1 MKKVLFTSY
10 KCDGTNPII
19 ESILN
24 EWRELN
30 PTYEVLYFSDEDVRA
45 FFKETPYHDTV
56 SRMRNGVAIADF
68 FRVCYIYKCGGYWFD
83 LDLQPTKIDI
93 PEHGDVHLF
102 DVGYKNISYMLMGA
116 NVDELL
122 FKEAT
127 ENTNQNI
134 LNANSFR
141 SSNRL
146 SAEEHMQIH
155 GPRVIQNIICPKLN
169 LENKDGC
176 LPGPPS
182 PTVYLEGTDYEFLYS
197 KLHIKNKK
205 TQKYKELQKGHG
217 QKHYEAYNYM

>member
-10 KCDGTNPII
+10 KCEGANPII
-19 ESILN
+19 QSILN

-30 PTYEVLYFSDEDVRA
+30 PTCEVLYFSDEDVRE

-56 SRMRNGVAIADF
+56 IQMRNGVAIADF
-68 FRVCYIYKCGGYWFD
+68 FRACYIYKCGGYWFD

-102 DVGYKNISYMLMGA
+102 DVGYKNISYMLIGG
-116 NVDELL
+116 NSEQKL
-122 FKEAT
+122 FNEVSLQV
-127 ENTNQNI
+127 NQNI
-134 LNANSFR
+134 LNNIDR
-141 SSNRL
+141 KKKHVM
-146 SAEEHMQIH
+146 EIT

-197 KLHIKNKK
+197 KLHIKSKK